1 MPPSNHSTMEIKLEY
16 TRDTHKHLM
25 FLKAQVRDLQQRW
38 SEYSNPILT
47 GRIVGQGKYTYTS
60 SASTS
65 EMHDEAEK
73 KIQGAAGNRFS
84 CRGFFDY
91 LDDIGDSI
99 KAIRKERKNAVPYNP
114 IKLHKKLSNSL
125 ADRFLKEAFPRS
137 PIRMDRDAKAGLQV
151 EGESKYTMQNYISV
165 GVGWSKTVWER
176 GFCIINAP
184 SGFRFVL
191 RCKPFDVQYVEADN
205 MNAWHVTTIGFKHG
219 KGSMEDGWLITHKS
233 TDHNADSQLVDLSKK
248 ETSIPHAYGT
258 SISKA
263 HSLMKSRTV
272 RHLTKM
278 LDA

>member
-1 MPPSNHSTMEIKLEY
+1 MPPSNHSAMEIKLEY

-25 FLKAQVRDLQQRW
+25 FLKAQVKDLQERW
-38 SEYSNPILT
+38 SEYSNPVLT
-47 GRIVGQGKYTYTS
+47 GRIVGRGKYNHAS
-60 SASTS
+60 ISTS
-65 EMHDEAEK
+65 DMHDEAEK
-73 KIQGAAGNRFS
+73 KIQDAAGNRFS
-84 CRGFFDY
+84 ARGFFDY

-99 KAIRKERKNAVPYNP
+99 KTIRKDRKTVTPYNP

-191 RCKPFDVQYVEADN
+191 RCKPFNVQYVEADN

-219 KGSMEDGWLITHKS
+219 EGSMEDGWLITHKS
-233 TDHNADSQLVDLSKK
+233 TDHNADSQLVNVSHRK
-248 ETSIPHAYGT
+248 TSIPHAYGT